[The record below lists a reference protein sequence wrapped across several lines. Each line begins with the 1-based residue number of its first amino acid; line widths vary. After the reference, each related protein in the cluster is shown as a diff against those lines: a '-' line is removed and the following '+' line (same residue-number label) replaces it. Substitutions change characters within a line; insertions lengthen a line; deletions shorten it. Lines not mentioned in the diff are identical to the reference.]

1 MNGLIEYTSR
11 TDKILIMGV
20 EIMKKRL
27 IDAEHLKSKI
37 ERAYGSS
44 TSNGSWYDLVRT
56 MAIIDAE
63 PAEHQSNDILI
74 IEIALGITLICAM
87 IMLKVLLLA

>member
-1 MNGLIEYTSR
+1 
-11 TDKILIMGV
+11 MGV

-27 IDAEHLKSKI
+27 IDAEHLKGKI

-63 PAEHQSNDILI
+63 PTEHQSNDILVV
-74 IEIALGITLICAM
+74 EIALGITFICALVA
-87 IMLKVLLLA
+87 LKLLLFI

>member
-1 MNGLIEYTSR
+1 
-11 TDKILIMGV
+11 MGV

-27 IDAEHLKSKI
+27 IDAEHLKGKI

-63 PAEHQSNDILI
+63 PTEHQSNDILV

-87 IMLKVLLLA
+87 IMLKVLLFV

>member
-1 MNGLIEYTSR
+1 
-11 TDKILIMGV
+11 
-20 EIMKKRL
+20 MKKRL
-27 IDAEHLKSKI
+27 IDAEHLKGKI

-63 PAEHQSNDILI
+63 PTEHQSNDILI
-74 IEIALGITLICAM
+74 IEIALGITFICALVV
-87 IMLKVLLLA
+87 LKLLLSV